1 MAIVS
6 FILVAVGV
14 LMILAG
20 VYMSLED
27 WKKKHAGEI
36 RTRPESLEGALTAL
50 GKLADAVKTYPPGQ
64 QLIVWG
70 IVVLII
76 AGVFGGLGTL

>member
-1 MAIVS
+1 MAIVC

-27 WKKKHAGEI
+27 WKKKHAG
-36 RTRPESLEGALTAL
+36 
-50 GKLADAVKTYPPGQ
+50 GKLADAVKTYPAGQ